1 MAWTAPPTWAV
12 SEVVTAARMQI
23 LSDDLS
29 YVRGLSGAVNTRA
42 ALAVTDIGS
51 DITPA
56 SLLHLHST
64 TLAGAKLTLS
74 NAAPVLQFQDN
85 VVNASR
91 TMSGELGFG
100 TAAGHFGGA
109 AGDLNFATGAYAGGQ
124 GNAIRFSTASNTA
137 GAYVERF
144 RITGGASG
152 SGGGNVGINQAS
164 PQGLIH
170 AVGAGGGFLF
180 FSVNA
185 VDNTL
190 QTLAVAGTVTQT
202 IALWGYD
209 RNNTSAGLALG
220 SGAMLTLGTTY
231 AFVNTDTVTVTLTA
245 GGAITVQRT
254 AGTNGT
260 HQVHL
265 MVMYK

>member
-1 MAWTAPPTWAV
+1 MAWVSPPTWAV
-12 SEVVTAARMQI
+12 SEVVTAVRMQI

-29 YVRGLSGAVNTRA
+29 YVRGLAGAVNTRA

-64 TLAGAKLTLS
+64 TLAGAKLTMS
-74 NAAPVLQFQDN
+74 NAAPGLQFQDN
-85 VVNASR
+85 VVTASR

-152 SGGGNVGINQAS
+152 SGGGYIGINQAS
-164 PQGLIH
+164 PQGPIH
-170 AVGAGGGFLF
+170 ATGAGGGILF
-180 FSVNA
+180 VSA
-185 VDNTL
+185 S
-190 QTLAVAGTVTQT
+190 AVAGTIVTLAAAGTVTAQT
-202 IALWGYD
+202 VIYGFS
-209 RNNTSAGLALG
+209 RNNGTGATIQNNGQPLALG
-220 SGAMLTLGTTY
+220 AS
-231 AFVNTDTVTVTLTA
+231 VNNTGTDTLNIAVTGGGGITA
-245 GGAITVQRT
+245 QRT
-254 AGTNGT
+254 AGTQT
-260 HQVHL
+260 HNVNL
-265 MVMYK
+265 MVIYY